1 MRVRK
6 GGEGRRGK
14 DEEDEE
20 DEEDGGRKYKSN
32 KIRGKE
38 GGGRKG

>member
-14 DEEDEE
+14 

>member
-14 DEEDEE
+14 DEE